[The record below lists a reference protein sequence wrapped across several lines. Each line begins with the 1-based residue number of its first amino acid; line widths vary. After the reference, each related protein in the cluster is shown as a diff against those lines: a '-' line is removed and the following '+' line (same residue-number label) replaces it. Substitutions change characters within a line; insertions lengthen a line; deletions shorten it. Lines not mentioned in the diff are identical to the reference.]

1 MNFELKEKLKN
12 RLKSE
17 VGAYNKPGAKFKF
30 LLAYPNVYKVGM
42 SNLGLHIV
50 YDLLNKRKDVFCERG
65 FLPDEKDLAVYVK
78 SKTKL
83 MSTETQ
89 KYFCDF
95 DIIGFAISFEF
106 DYFNAV
112 KMLKL
117 GGVEPLKKNR
127 KETEPLVIAGGP
139 CATFNGEPLADF
151 FDAFIIGEGEIIM
164 QNFMN
169 VYENARRK
177 NLKKAEILTELS
189 RVEGVYIPSFYR
201 HFYDEKGRLVKV
213 ENLNNAPQKVN
224 RVWVKDLD
232 DFEAHS
238 VVQTEETEFNLYLT
252 ETARG
257 CGRHCRFCMAGY
269 AFRKPRNRSIDKIV
283 ESVVEAKK
291 LNKRVGLMGAAI
303 SDYPKINELVKRI
316 SDLNLNMS
324 VASFRADSVT
334 EELVKILAKSG
345 LKTLTIAPE
354 AGSKKLR
361 KVINKGIEEEHIF
374 NTINLGINAG
384 IFNYKLYFMV
394 GLPFENDEDI
404 SELINLT
411 KSVRKF
417 MDEKKSKG
425 LLTISINPFVPKPFT
440 PFMWVKMEDKK
451 TIKSRI
457 RLIEKSLK
465 HEKIKVI
472 FESPKE
478 AEIQGILARGDR
490 RLGGAILSAAEKGGA
505 KFFLEALREQ
515 NIDYKGYLSRN
526 REKNEIFPWET
537 MDIGVK
543 KEYLYNELLLA
554 EKLQPTPK
562 CFDGCKRCGVC

>member
-1 MNFELKEKLKN
+1 M
-12 RLKSE
+12 
-17 VGAYNKPGAKFKF
+17 
-30 LLAYPNVYKVGM
+30 
-42 SNLGLHIV
+42 
-50 YDLLNKRKDVFCERG
+50 
-65 FLPDEKDLAVYVK
+65 
-78 SKTKL
+78 
-83 MSTETQ
+83 
-89 KYFCDF
+89 
-95 DIIGFAISFEF
+95 
-106 DYFNAV
+106 
-112 KMLKL
+112 
-117 GGVEPLKKNR
+117 
-127 KETEPLVIAGGP
+127 
-139 CATFNGEPLADF
+139 
-151 FDAFIIGEGEIIM
+151 
-164 QNFMN
+164 
-169 VYENARRK
+169 
-177 NLKKAEILTELS
+177 
-189 RVEGVYIPSFYR
+189 
-201 HFYDEKGRLVKV
+201 
-213 ENLNNAPQKVN
+213 
-224 RVWVKDLD
+224 
-232 DFEAHS
+232 
-238 VVQTEETEFNLYLT
+238 
-252 ETARG
+252 
-257 CGRHCRFCMAGY
+257 
-269 AFRKPRNRSIDKIV
+269 
-283 ESVVEAKK
+283 
-291 LNKRVGLMGAAI
+291 
-303 SDYPKINELVKRI
+303 
-316 SDLNLNMS
+316 
-324 VASFRADSVT
+324 
-334 EELVKILAKSG
+334 
-345 LKTLTIAPE
+345 
-354 AGSKKLR
+354 R

-465 HEKIKVI
+465 HEKIKTI

-478 AEIQGILARGDR
+478 AEIQGILSRGDR
-490 RLGGAILSAAEKGGA
+490 RLGGAILSAVEQGGA

-537 MDIGVK
+537 IDIGVK